1 MLFDETVT
9 QHRLLARQIKKNLGE
24 EELSNPKIQQFLKV
38 VNEAYQE
45 FEEERELIERS
56 MELSSQEL
64 TDSLQ
69 TLHQQKAELAEAY
82 DSLRFTQIQLEETE
96 KIASLR
102 KQMHEAIEEKNEMLQ
117 ASEEELKQNLEEL
130 QVIQERLQEQKKH
143 LEKALIELQSTQ
155 NQLVQSE
162 KMVALGQLVANIA
175 HEINTPLGAITSSIN
190 FIADN
195 LQNTIPTLTQFL
207 PTLPTEQAQAFHS
220 LVRQASNNTQVLSS
234 REERQIKRELRDMLV
249 NLQVEDVDWVADTMV
264 DMRIYQ
270 DIGVFLPLLQNKDA
284 LILAYRLASIQRSAS
299 NIQVAT
305 QKASK
310 IIFAL
315 KSFARQD
322 TTEKQQEANI
332 NETLETV
339 LTLYENH
346 LKRGVEVVRHY
357 ANLPQTLCYPDE
369 LMQVWTNILHNA
381 IQAMNNAGTITIN
394 TSFSEENTQILVSI
408 ADTGEGIP
416 QEIQAKIFDA
426 FFTTKKM
433 GEGSGLGLDIS
444 RKIIDK
450 HKGKIYFQSEEG
462 KGTTFYV
469 EIPFVAVD

>member
-346 LKRGVEVVRHY
+346 L
-357 ANLPQTLCYPDE
+357 
-369 LMQVWTNILHNA
+369 
-381 IQAMNNAGTITIN
+381 
-394 TSFSEENTQILVSI
+394 
-408 ADTGEGIP
+408 
-416 QEIQAKIFDA
+416 
-426 FFTTKKM
+426 
-433 GEGSGLGLDIS
+433 
-444 RKIIDK
+444 
-450 HKGKIYFQSEEG
+450 
-462 KGTTFYV
+462 
-469 EIPFVAVD
+469 